1 MVFPTFSQLCS
12 GKKMAHP
19 IPLPFPCPVK
29 LGSIKG
35 DSLEADLHDYVRE
48 GNYVKVKKLL
58 KKGVFVDAVNSLGQ
72 TCLFT
77 AALLGLGKIVD
88 ALLEF
93 GSHANH
99 RCYDGST
106 PVHAAAFSGSRG
118 ILSRLLEEG
127 GELRVHDSEGRT
139 PQAWALSAGKDS
151 SAQMLELMQQSTLR
165 MQAAICNL
173 PCRLLRTAGS
183 SQAASRSP
191 ASSAALL
198 QRKAE
203 SPLGK
208 LQKLKSQPSAA
219 KSVYSF
225 GFGKFH
231 LAGSGHLGYL
241 ASLPIIGEEDVAQAD
256 DEPAFSYRV
265 GPYMT
270 MTSLVWGGSRVTVKE
285 LSFQP
290 QQSSWKMRL
299 ADLLLAEQEHS
310 SELRHPHLL
319 QLMSVCL
326 SFDLEK
332 TRLVYER
339 VHFGSLYSILHE
351 RRAEFP
357 VLQTETIVHVLL
369 QIADALRFLHSR
381 GFIHRSLSSFAI
393 QIVSSGEGK
402 LCNLEYLIQSK
413 DSGEYSDLTRIP
425 VPAQLFRWSSPEIV
439 LGKPGTVKSDVY
451 SFCAVLQEA
460 LTESLPWKGVEDSA
474 VKQLIL
480 SGEQLEADVR
490 LPLLYYDVVKSGL
503 EPRQRNRSMK
513 LQDIQYIL
521 KNDLKDLVKSESG
534 HAPGG
539 IPKAQR
545 SAHLADVNICW
556 ASAFSFQK
564 RTVEFQEKEISKAG
578 GFPAPKDSVFPRESS
593 ALVVQEAAAT
603 AEPPV
608 QDRSLKVSSE
618 LQTGASPSSESDVD
632 GSLCSFEMNEILA
645 SYPEGPQ
652 DFLEGGPGSGQA
664 LKDAERQQKEDQ
676 SPWEGEE
683 EGESSGSSTGF
694 TGEEEEELEEEEE
707 EEEDEEERVRE
718 ASGLSQVRR
727 DAGRRLSSPS
737 QSEQHI
743 SKCVLN
749 LKIMQSMLQQAGDS
763 LSRTEEKL
771 HRLKA
776 MAKQKRL
783 LQEVRMNLLPKE
795 GSQGRHWDGS
805 DAPAQNTKKAF
816 SGVDIFLH
824 QAVAPPSRDY
834 IPPPITCQAPGR
846 DSFQAVPKTAK
857 QRGAIQ
863 NEKWKRKIATTH
875 HDLGCSVGKA
885 LDDEVSLDQEHFLP
899 HVAARSQKKLN
910 SPCQRGADPHPA
922 ARREEEKWCHS
933 KPRVEFCSQKTSEK
947 RRVMQSGWRTEV
959 KQMARRVASGRLGL
973 SCPYPASE
981 CISESE
987 AEGVKETPQHPP
999 VPARAPKSQEQ
1010 QRCGWQPGEAAEP
1023 WDLGSE
1029 DRTSSGD
1036 SDLEPALRTPT
1047 GRSCQSPAPDEQ
1059 AESGISIPKSSVLPQ
1074 QAENLSRGHSRE
1086 LHCSLNSPPDVTEEF
1101 FTPDYFLPPA
1111 LEERSEP
1118 ETSNTEGKAEDVCAG
1133 FLQKLPGDAA
1143 SGIQAPG
1150 GKILF
1155 CSTTPQSCGS
1165 NKLGVNQLSQMPGAS
1180 LHAAREATLWEP
1192 QEECQEKDVSV
1203 ADIQDLSSI
1212 PCEQNFQRGVECK
1225 TPRLSHAPTSAS
1237 TPLGSEEKFPLAFE
1251 KYKQCRD
1258 FSSDSSFCGSQETSS
1273 TAFKTFITACEGERS
1288 MEIPVVA
1295 PRVCP
1300 FALKEPVGLPPVA
1313 SSLRSTRQAPALSE
1327 ASPPSTDELPP
1338 PAQELLD
1345 EIEHLKQQDSITPD
1359 LEGIGLQDSGVQVN
1373 ALDQVQME
1381 NRESGKESERSEKT
1395 NQSSWTKESFYLAED
1410 TERAHSSLDDI
1421 LERMLH
1427 AVPGDEEIQEQPQGH
1442 TLGAASL
1449 QDPEDAGRKNGVEE
1463 RGAWAGGRAPGSCAE
1478 TSADE
1483 IKDQKSHS
1491 QQQLAP
1497 APSFRIIVLD
1507 ESSLHD

>member
-1 MVFPTFSQLCS
+1 
-12 GKKMAHP
+12 MAHP

-29 LGSIKG
+29 LGSVKG
-35 DSLEADLHDYVRE
+35 DSLEADLHEYVRE

-58 KKGVFVDAVNSLGQ
+58 KKGVFVDAVNSMGQ

-88 ALLEF
+88 VLLEY
-93 GSHANH
+93 GSNANQL
-99 RCYDGST
+99 ST
-106 PVHAAAFSGSRG
+106 KHLFSS
-118 ILSRLLEEG
+118 
-127 GELRVHDSEGRT
+127 V
-139 PQAWALSAGKDS
+139 
-151 SAQMLELMQQSTLR
+151 MLEFIQQCSLC
-165 MQAAICNL
+165 MQAAIWNL
-173 PCRLLRTAGS
+173 PSDLLRKVGS
-183 SQAASRSP
+183 TRALICSPSRFGG
-191 ASSAALL
+191 LV
-198 QRKAE
+198 QGNAE
-203 SPLGK
+203 IPVGK
-208 LQKLKSQPSAA
+208 FLKGRPSVARNI
-219 KSVYSF
+219 YSF

-241 ASLPIIGEEDVAQAD
+241 ASLPIIGDKDLVQAD
-256 DEPAFSYRV
+256 DEAAFSYHV
-265 GPYMT
+265 GPYMI
-270 MTSLVWGGSRVTVKE
+270 MTNLMWGGSRVTVKE
-285 LSFQP
+285 LSLQP
-290 QQSSWKMRL
+290 QQRSWKLRL

-310 SELRHPHLL
+310 SKLRHPHLL

-326 SFDLEK
+326 SCDLEK

-357 VLQTETIVHVLL
+357 VLQTATLLHILL
-369 QIADALRFLHSR
+369 QVLDALRFLHGR
-381 GFIHRSLSSFAI
+381 GFLHRSLSSLAI
-393 QIVSSGEGK
+393 QVVASGEGK
-402 LCNLEYLIQSK
+402 LCNLEYMIESK
-413 DSGEYSDLTRIP
+413 DSGEHSDLTRIP
-425 VPAQLFRWSSPEIV
+425 VPAQLFRWSSPEII
-439 LGKPGTVKSDVY
+439 LGKPGTVRSDVY

-460 LTESLPWKGVEDSA
+460 LTESPPWKGVEDSA
-474 VKQLIL
+474 VKQLVL

-503 EPRQRNRSMK
+503 EPKPRNRSMK
-513 LQDIQYIL
+513 LQDIQYVL
-521 KNDLKDLVKSESG
+521 KNDLKDLVKSEGG
-534 HAPGG
+534 HAGG
-539 IPKAQR
+539 TLKAQR
-545 SAHLADVNICW
+545 SAVLADVNICW
-556 ASAFSFQK
+556 ASSFSFQK
-564 RTVEFQEKEISKAG
+564 RTVELQEKEMSKAG
-578 GFPAPKDSVFPRESS
+578 GFPAPKDSVFPKESS
-593 ALVVQEAAAT
+593 AVVLQEAAAS

-608 QDRSLKVSSE
+608 QDSSLGVSEQHS
-618 LQTGASPSSESDVD
+618 GASPCSESDVD

-664 LKDAERQQKEDQ
+664 LRDAEMQEQ
-676 SPWEGEE
+676 SQWEGED

-694 TGEEEEELEEEEE
+694 TGEEEEEEEKEEKE
-707 EEEDEEERVRE
+707 EEEERVRE
-718 ASGLSQVRR
+718 GSGLSQVRGA
-727 DAGRRLSSPS
+727 AGRRLSSPS

-743 SKCVLN
+743 SRCVLN
-749 LKIMQSMLQQAGDS
+749 LKIMQSMLQQAGHS

-771 HRLKA
+771 DRLKA

-795 GSQGRHWDGS
+795 SSQGRRWDGS
-805 DAPAQNTKKAF
+805 DAASQNTMKAL

-834 IPPPITCQAPGR
+834 IPPPVTCQAPGR
-846 DSFQAVPKTAK
+846 DSFQAVPQTGKE
-857 QRGAIQ
+857 REAIQ
-863 NEKWKRKIATTH
+863 NEKWKSKIAATH
-875 HDLGCSVGKA
+875 CDPGCSTGRG
-885 LDDEVSLDQEHFLP
+885 LDGEVSLNQEHFLP
-899 HVAARSQKKLN
+899 HVSARSQKKFNLQW
-910 SPCQRGADPHPA
+910 QRGADSHPA

-933 KPRVEFCSQKTSEK
+933 KPRVEFCSKKSIEK
-947 RRVMQSGWRTEV
+947 RRVVQSGWRTEV

-973 SCPYPASE
+973 SCPYPGSE
-981 CISESE
+981 CPSE
-987 AEGVKETPQHPP
+987 AEGAKEPPQE
-999 VPARAPKSQEQ
+999 VPAGAPQSQ
-1010 QRCGWQPGEAAEP
+1010 GQPGEP
-1023 WDLGSE
+1023 WDPGSE
-1029 DRTSSGD
+1029 DTADSGD
-1036 SDLEPALRTPT
+1036 SDLDRTST

-1059 AESGISIPKSSVLPQ
+1059 AESGKSIPKSSVLPQ

-1111 LEERSEP
+1111 LEGRSEP
-1118 ETSNTEGKAEDVCAG
+1118 ETSDTEGKAEDVCAG
-1133 FLQKLPGDAA
+1133 FLQKLPADAA
-1143 SGIQAPG
+1143 SASQAPG

-1180 LHAAREATLWEP
+1180 VDAAREATLWEP

-1225 TPRLSHAPTSAS
+1225 TPRLSHAPTSVS
-1237 TPLGSEEKFPLAFE
+1237 TPLGSDEKFPLAFE
-1251 KYKQCRD
+1251 KYNQCRE

-1273 TAFKTFITACEGERS
+1273 TVFKTFTTACEGERS

-1295 PRVCP
+1295 PRFCP
-1300 FALKEPVGLPPVA
+1300 FGLKEPVGLPPVA
-1313 SSLRSTRQAPALSE
+1313 SSLRNTRQAPALSE

-1359 LEGIGLQDSGVQVN
+1359 LEGMGLQDSRVQVN

-1381 NRESGKESERSEKT
+1381 NRESGEESERDEKT
-1395 NQSSWTKESFYLAED
+1395 NESLWTKESFNLAED
-1410 TERAHSSLDDI
+1410 TERAHSSLDDA

-1449 QDPEDAGRKNGVEE
+1449 QDPEDAGRKNGGEE
-1463 RGAWAGGRAPGSCAE
+1463 RGAWAGGRAPGSCAG

-1483 IKDQKSHS
+1483 SKDQKSHP

-1497 APSFRIIVLD
+1497 APPFRIIVLD